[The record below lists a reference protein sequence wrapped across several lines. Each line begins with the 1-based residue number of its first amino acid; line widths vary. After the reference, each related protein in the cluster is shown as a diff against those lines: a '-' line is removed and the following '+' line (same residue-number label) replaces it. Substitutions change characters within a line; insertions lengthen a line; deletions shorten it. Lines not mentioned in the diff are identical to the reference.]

1 MGIDPTDTE
10 TFMLYV
16 SKSLGT
22 VVVGDC
28 NSRRWW
34 EQSFIGH
41 SGHWELHNPAA
52 GTECAKTWQETEKEE
67 EKPTAQAHEGSG
79 EGN

>member
-1 MGIDPTDTE
+1 
-10 TFMLYV
+10 MLYV

-22 VVVGDC
+22 VVVDDC

-41 SGHWELHNPAA
+41 SDHWELHDPAA
-52 GTECAKTWQETEKEE
+52 GKECAKTWQEE
-67 EKPTAQAHEGSG
+67 EKKENPAAQAHESSG
-79 EGN
+79 EGNL